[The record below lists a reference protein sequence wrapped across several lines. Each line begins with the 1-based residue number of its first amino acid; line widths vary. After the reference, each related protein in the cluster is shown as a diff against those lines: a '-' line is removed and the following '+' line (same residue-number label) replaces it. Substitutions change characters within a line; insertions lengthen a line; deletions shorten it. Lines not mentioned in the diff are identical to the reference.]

1 MKWLVLAVALL
12 PGIGGGAAAA
22 DQPRKPDNT
31 HIAVTPDGTI
41 LWDGKPIACEELNR
55 RLAAAAPQ
63 AVEPPR
69 ARVLCPPAVDK
80 TKPNQ

>member
-1 MKWLVLAVALL
+1 MKWLVLAVVLL
-12 PGIGGGAAAA
+12 PGIGGSAAAA
-22 DQPRKPDNT
+22 DQPKKPDNT

-55 RLAAAAPQ
+55 RLAATPPGAA
-63 AVEPPR
+63 EPSR
-69 ARVLCPPAVDK
+69 ARLLCPPAVEK